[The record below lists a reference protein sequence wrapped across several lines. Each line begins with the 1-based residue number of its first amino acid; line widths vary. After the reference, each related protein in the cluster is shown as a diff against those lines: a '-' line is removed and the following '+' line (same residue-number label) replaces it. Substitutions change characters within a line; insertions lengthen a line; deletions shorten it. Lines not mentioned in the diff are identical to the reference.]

1 MSERDAYL
9 QKLKG
14 QLDEWNAEIDKLE
27 ARAAQATGDA
37 RLTLEE
43 QMTSLRRQRGEAKAR
58 LAQLQ
63 GATDDAWE
71 QLKTGLDEAWASL
84 KEGVDRAKSA
94 LGA

>member
-1 MSERDAYL
+1 MSERDAYV

-27 ARAAQATGDA
+27 ARAAQATGEA
-37 RLTLEE
+37 KLKLEE

-71 QLKTGLDEAWASL
+71 QLKTGLDDAWASL
-84 KEGVDRAKSA
+84 KDGIDRARSA

>member
-14 QLDEWNAEIDKLE
+14 QLDEWNADIDKLE
-27 ARAAQATGDA
+27 ARAAQASGEA
-37 RLTLEE
+37 KLKMEQ
-43 QMTSLRRQRGEAKAR
+43 QMTSLRQQRAEAKAR
-58 LAQLQ
+58 LTEVQ

-71 QLKTGLDEAWASL
+71 QLKKGLDDAWASL
-84 KEGVDRAKSA
+84 KDGLDRAKSA